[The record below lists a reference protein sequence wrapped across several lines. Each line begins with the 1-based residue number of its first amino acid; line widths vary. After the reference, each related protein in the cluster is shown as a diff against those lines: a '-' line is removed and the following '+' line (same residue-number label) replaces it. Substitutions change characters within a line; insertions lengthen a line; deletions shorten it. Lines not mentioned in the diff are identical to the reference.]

1 MLGLFTKV
9 FICLLTGQLNVS
21 NHTKFVL
28 LNNQKCE
35 VQPTFINLHPN
46 EYCQEFKY
54 YLFSVKLNRYV
65 GNCNTL
71 NDLPNKVCVPNKT
84 EDLNLS
90 FFNMITIINK
100 WKTLTEEIQTVKILK
115 L

>member
-1 MLGLFTKV
+1 MLGLLKEV
-9 FICLLTGQLNVS
+9 FICLLTGQLNIS

-28 LNNQKCE
+28 LNSQKCE
-35 VQPTFINLHPN
+35 VQPTLINLHPN

-54 YLFSVKLNRYV
+54 YLFSVKLDRSV
-65 GNCNTL
+65 GNCYTL
-71 NDLPNKVCVPNKT
+71 NDLSNKVSVPKKT

-100 WKTLTEEIQTVKILK
+100 
-115 L
+115 